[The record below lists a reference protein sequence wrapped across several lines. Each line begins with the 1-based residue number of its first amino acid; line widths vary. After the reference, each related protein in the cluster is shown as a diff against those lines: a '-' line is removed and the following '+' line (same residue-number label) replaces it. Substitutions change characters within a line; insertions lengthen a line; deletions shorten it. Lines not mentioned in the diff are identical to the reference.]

1 MDRRE
6 LLLTLPV
13 LGVAAATA
21 ATATAGEKDLI
32 LVVTDPL
39 SSELSC
45 PCVEGYAQ
53 RNYEKLAAFLTEK
66 LGRPVKAHFSESLAG
81 ALQKKT
87 EGKADIVIGKDSMV
101 RADAKAAKMAVQHLA
116 CLTGKNGETTQKG
129 LFVVPKDDP
138 ALSADGLKG
147 YKILFGPAKADE
159 KHAAAIALLK
169 DLGVSAPAEPETC
182 VTCSV
187 GATKVL
193 ELHKK
198 GEKVATVISNYAL
211 PLLEGCGTIKKGELR
226 VIGETDEVPFIAA
239 FANDQL
245 SAADREAIKTA
256 LLEVGKSKDLCTVLE
271 TKAGFVQDAVPAAKK
286 N

>member
-6 LLLTLPV
+6 LLLSLPV

-21 ATATAGEKDLI
+21 ATAAAGEKDLI
-32 LVVTDPL
+32 LVVADPL
-39 SSELSC
+39 SSQLSC
-45 PCVEGYAQ
+45 PCVGGYAQ
-53 RNYEKLAAFLTEK
+53 RDYDKLAAYLTAK
-66 LGRPVKAHFSESLAG
+66 LGRPVKAHYSESLAG

-87 EGKADIVIGKDSMV
+87 DGKADIVVGKDSMV
-101 RADAKAAKMAVQHLA
+101 RADAKAAKMGLQHLA

-129 LFVVPKDDP
+129 LFIVAKDDP

-159 KHAAAIALLK
+159 KHAAALDVLK
-169 DLGVSAPAEPETC
+169 DLAVPVPSEPETC
-182 VTCSV
+182 VSCSV

-211 PLLEGCGTIKKGELR
+211 PLLEGCGTVKKGELR
-226 VIGETDEVPFIAA
+226 IIGETDEVPFIAA

-245 SAADREAIKTA
+245 SAADRESIKTA

-271 TKAGFVQDAVPAAKK
+271 TKAGFVQDPVPAAKK